1 MKDTFDFEKQKI
13 QQSQIDHVEIKYN
26 NSINNNNLD
35 NMTKNIDANIILNNT
50 LINNYESAT
59 TKELPIQLDKMD
71 NKSSLDTNG
80 FLKDSQRIKISSNT
94 T

>member
-1 MKDTFDFEKQKI
+1 
-13 QQSQIDHVEIKYN
+13 
-26 NSINNNNLD
+26 
-35 NMTKNIDANIILNNT
+35 MTKNINTKIILNNT

-59 TKELPIQLDKMD
+59 IKELRIQLDKMD
-71 NKSSLDTNG
+71 NKFSLDSNG